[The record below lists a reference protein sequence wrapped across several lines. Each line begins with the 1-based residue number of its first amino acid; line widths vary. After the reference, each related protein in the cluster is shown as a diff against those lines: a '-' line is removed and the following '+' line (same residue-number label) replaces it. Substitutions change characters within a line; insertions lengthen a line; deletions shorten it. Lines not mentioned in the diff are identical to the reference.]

1 MANGTP
7 IPDVIKTRPIQ
18 EFNAA
23 NKFTPFSNEMLRNAQ
38 TTEIR
43 SPEIKDEPPIHEQQ
57 TDTVEVDKLMAQI
70 MNQEGP
76 KKPQEAISQI
86 EKNLPQEKKSQ
97 GFFTQI
103 IEWFKTTFRNLF
115 R

>member
-1 MANGTP
+1 
-7 IPDVIKTRPIQ
+7 
-18 EFNAA
+18 
-23 NKFTPFSNEMLRNAQ
+23 
-38 TTEIR
+38 
-43 SPEIKDEPPIHEQQ
+43 
-57 TDTVEVDKLMAQI
+57 

-86 EKNLPQEKKSQ
+86 EKNLPKEKKSQ